1 MKSQWTRYWG
11 RNWSDS
17 TAWPPW
23 SERLSSTFRRPSKV
37 WWSCLRTWRK
47 CSRACSLAKS
57 PRCGLP
63 SPTPPS
69 NLWEATSMISWP
81 GKWESC
87 VLCFCALYAGYPR
100 AWLLDILIYCAIF
113 RLKFFADWIE
123 KSAPPTFWL
132 SGFYF
137 TQSFLTGQWL
147 SLAYT
152 HHSSFQYFIAAAFI
166 LFEFI
171 FTLFCFSLSGVSQN
185 YARKYTIPI
194 DTVGFEFEMLKE
206 EKSMKSKP
214 EDGAYVYVSSFVLC
228 REICRISNI
237 SIQPVFLCSFCGEIL
252 IQLYTGF
259 SGICIYNALWY

>member
-1 MKSQWTRYWG
+1 MKSQWTQYWG

-147 SLAYT
+147 LLAYT
-152 HHSSFQYFIAAAFI
+152 HHSSFQYLLRL
-166 LFEFI
+166 LFYLNSYSHYF
-171 FTLFCFSLSGVSQN
+171 VSPYQVSP
-185 YARKYTIPI
+185 RT
-194 DTVGFEFEMLKE
+194 M
-206 EKSMKSKP
+206 P
-214 EDGAYVYVSSFVLC
+214 E
-228 REICRISNI
+228 
-237 SIQPVFLCSFCGEIL
+237 SIQSPL
-252 IQLYTGF
+252 IQLDLNLKCWKKRKVW
-259 SGICIYNALWY
+259 SQNQRMELMSM

>member
-1 MKSQWTRYWG
+1 M
-11 RNWSDS
+11 
-17 TAWPPW
+17 
-23 SERLSSTFRRPSKV
+23 F
-37 WWSCLRTWRK
+37 
-47 CSRACSLAKS
+47 
-57 PRCGLP
+57 
-63 SPTPPS
+63 
-69 NLWEATSMISWP
+69 
-81 GKWESC
+81 
-87 VLCFCALYAGYPR
+87 LCKAVLYAGYFINDYIVPR

-147 SLAYT
+147 LLAYT
-152 HHSSFQYFIAAAFI
+152 HHSSFQYFFAAAFI

-237 SIQPVFLCSFCGEIL
+237 SIQPVFLHSFCGEIL
-252 IQLYTGF
+252 VQLYTGF
-259 SGICIYNALWY
+259 SGICIYNALWYWNMMCYLIITMLSLPQGLYIEGARWDRDTMLLGESLPKILFDQMPCVSLIINHSLISIYLKSKNIIIY